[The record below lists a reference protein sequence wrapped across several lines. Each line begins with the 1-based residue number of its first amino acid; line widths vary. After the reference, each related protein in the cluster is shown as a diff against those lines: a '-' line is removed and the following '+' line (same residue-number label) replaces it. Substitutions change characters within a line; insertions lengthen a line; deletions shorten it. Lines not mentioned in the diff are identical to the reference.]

1 MEQIGHEQHPDVS
14 SEVGQRVG
22 QGLAVLATLGEAA
35 ARLAAEEMRRRER
48 RAEQRA
54 ANEQQREET
63 ARRLREHG
71 DRLAQHAGRQGAL
84 HDRQVIA
91 QAADPDWVARA
102 DLRDLARVWR
112 TARVREHDPAFPT
125 AGAAAQTV
133 EQRLREMYPRPMD
146 LYDEAVRN
154 GTPRAEAMREAAAQ
168 MAKTPQMRAHGGG
181 RAGALERGP
190 DDGAVVGDAA
200 FAAALSDE
208 QIQLATGVDPAAYAQ
223 ELARLGPGGDA
234 AAQALREALAA
245 RAGREMAQGRADA
258 AIPDDPAT
266 AGVDEHTAV
275 GMPRNARDTADANR
289 DTANAAANGSGARTA
304 AQLAGEWY
312 PDGMHHPTAPPAQS
326 AGKRPANSAPTQA
339 PARAAGRTR

>member
-1 MEQIGHEQHPDVS
+1 MDQIGHEQHPDVS

-54 ANEQQREET
+54 AEDQQREET
-63 ARRLREHG
+63 TRRLREHS
-71 DRLAQHAGRQGAL
+71 DRLAQHAARQRAL

-91 QAADPDWVARA
+91 QAADPDWLARA
-102 DLRDLARVWR
+102 DLLDLARVWR
-112 TARVREHDPAFPT
+112 TARVREHEFPN
-125 AGAAAQTV
+125 ARGAAEAV
-133 EQRLREMYPRPMD
+133 EERLRQMYPRPMD
-146 LYDEAVRN
+146 LYDEAVRA
-154 GTPRAEAMREAAAQ
+154 GTPRAEAMRTAAAE
-168 MAKTPQMRAHGGG
+168 MARTPVMRPHGGG
-181 RAGALERGP
+181 RAAALETGP
-190 DDGAVVGDAA
+190 DNPMGEAA

-234 AAQALREALAA
+234 AQALRDALAA
-245 RAGREMAQGRADA
+245 RAGREMTQGRADA
-258 AIPDDPAT
+258 AIPNDPAT
-266 AGVDEHTAV
+266 ASVNEHTAV

-289 DTANAAANGSGARTA
+289 DAATAGTRTA

-312 PDGMHHPTAPPAQS
+312 PDGMHHPTAPPAQV
-326 AGKRPANSAPTQA
+326 AGKRPANATPTQT
-339 PARAAGRTR
+339 PTRAAGRSR